1 MPSSMAPK
9 KKVKAIKAE
18 PKDVQV
24 VQEEKPEASLPS
36 TTSAPAMVPMVPR
49 NLNKEQVDLI
59 KRTICVG
66 GTDDELALFIANCN
80 RTQLDPFAR
89 QIYAVK
95 RWNAEA
101 GREVMSTQISI
112 DGQRIVANRSGM
124 YRGQTKKE
132 WCGED
137 QVWKD
142 VWLSKNPPSAA
153 RVGVHHAQFA
163 EPLYAVARF
172 EAFAQKKKDG
182 SLTRMWAEKGDLM
195 IAKCAEAQAL
205 RAAFPHDLSGLY
217 ISEEMVDEGVQ
228 YDVKGEEDQK
238 FSRGF
243 DALMKMV
250 ESPKVTASQLAELH
264 RKMNESDKYSE
275 AQKNAFNEEVRKRLD
290 SEGKKDEANPVLPDP
305 NASVDTIVQFTSQE
319 EEKAGG
325 SA

>member
-9 KKVKAIKAE
+9 KKAKAVKE
-18 PKDVQV
+18 ETKDGQAVQ
-24 VQEEKPEASLPS
+24 QEKPEALLPAPA
-36 TTSAPAMVPMVPR
+36 SAPAMAPMIPR
-49 NLNKEQVDLI
+49 NLNKEQVELI

-95 RWNAEA
+95 RWNSDA
-101 GREVMSTQISI
+101 GKYVMTTQISV
-112 DGQRIVANRSGM
+112 DGSRIIAQRSSM
-124 YRGQTKKE
+124 YRGQTKTE

-137 QVWKD
+137 GVWKD
-142 VWLSKNPPSAA
+142 VWLSKESPAAA
-153 RVGVHHAQFA
+153 RVGVHHAKFA

-172 EAFAQKKKDG
+172 ESYAQTKKEG
-182 SLTRMWAEKGDLM
+182 GLTHMWKTKGDIM
-195 IAKCAEAQAL
+195 IAKCAEVLAL
-205 RAAFPHDLSGLY
+205 RKAFPQDLSGLY
-217 ISEEMVDEGVQ
+217 TSEEMGTETVE
-228 YDVKGEEDQK
+228 YEVKGEEDKK

-264 RKMNESDKYSE
+264 QKMNDSDKYSE

-290 SEGKKDEANPVLPDP
+290 SEVKKDEVNPDP